1 MKFSKVLALVLAVV
15 LISSAFS
22 ATASAKVVDFKPVVE
37 SGRLCGIGLNTPQ
50 TVLRDIFSSYDVKI
64 YNKNQQE
71 VAADADVN
79 IGTGFKIRL
88 NNNLF
93 YNLVVMG
100 DIDGDG
106 NLGSMDYLAVKRAV
120 LGQYNLTATAMRAA
134 EVMEGDD
141 IRAMNYIKVKRAY
154 FGTYDINK
162 AYKCDPYESSNPPVG
177 DGWSDGWV

>member
-22 ATASAKVVDFKPVVE
+22 ATASAKVIDFKPVIE
-37 SGRLCGIGLNTPQ
+37 SGRLCGVALDTPQ
-50 TVLRDIFSSYDVKI
+50 SVLRDLFASYNVII
-64 YNKNQQE
+64 YNKNQNE
-71 VAADADVN
+71 VSADANVK
-79 IGTGFKIRL
+79 IGTGFKVRL
-88 NNNLF
+88 NSNLF
-93 YNLVVMG
+93 YNVVVMG

-106 NLGSMDYLAVKRAV
+106 SLGSMDYLAVKRAV

-134 EVMEGDD
+134 EVMDGED

-162 AYKCDPYESSNPPVG
+162 AYKCEPYESTNPPVG
-177 DGWSDGWV
+177 DGWSGGWV